1 MKDIRALYLEF
12 FKSKGH
18 KVYDSMPLVPDD
30 ASLLFT
36 NAGMVQ
42 FKDIFTGKIPIPSP
56 NIATSSQLCI
66 RAGGK
71 HNDLENVGYTARH
84 HTLFE
89 MLGNFSFGAYF
100 KKEAIAYAWEFVTEI
115 LGFDKSLLY
124 VTIHESDDEAF
135 ELWQEHIEPSRIKR
149 MGDKDNFWQMGDT
162 GPCGPCSE
170 IYVDQ
175 GAEFFHSEEDYFG
188 GEGDRFLEIWNLV
201 FMQYER
207 DSSGALKPLPK
218 PSIDTGMG
226 LERVIALKEGRIN
239 NFDTSLFAPLME
251 CIERATGKKYYR
263 DDEILGHSACGDF
276 LGNAA
281 DASLR
286 RMSNTPHSLTLHNPK
301 NSLTILECQDFN
313 NTKSQADSTTAKV
326 AKHDFATNT
335 MNESAKHNLESVV
348 GVGDTQ
354 GGGSDFAIQAP
365 PPCEKE
371 NKTLN
376 SNDIQSTQAS
386 FRVIAD
392 HARAVAFLLAQGVNF
407 DKEGRG
413 YVLRRILRR
422 AVRHGY
428 LLGLRKAFL
437 YEVVGVV
444 CDSMGG
450 HYSYL
455 IERKN
460 ALQEQCRAEEERF
473 FETIESG
480 MALFQA
486 ELDSMRQKNEKSF
499 NGEIAFKLYDTYG
512 FPLDLTQDMLRELGL
527 SIDLQGF
534 EKCMQEQKDRSK
546 AHWRGSGDTIKEGDF
561 NTLLSEFGENEFV
574 GYECMSVESKI
585 LALLDS
591 GFKRIESLE
600 AGQEGWVM
608 LESTPFYPE
617 SGGPVGDKGVLFSLG
632 HSVLSDKSRIAS
644 AEAAALTPSKL
655 LASASQNHDFSS
667 QSLECQDSSGI
678 DSSSAL
684 KSTKS
689 PTSTTANTR
698 IVDSTPC
705 ERELK
710 STIPKCQDSSD
721 TESQVDSTMAE
732 SRPSRGAELWEQG
745 GSSATAK
752 AELERE
758 ERGTPLDCRKS
769 GDFFGA
775 KGSGEGINP
784 FLREENNEKAELQ
797 KETTQVAQVL
807 DTQKYFGLNL
817 SKIHALSP
825 LKTGDT
831 IIAQVDSSRFEI
843 IKHHSA
849 THLLHYALRQILG
862 SHIAQAGSLV
872 ESNRLRFDF
881 SHPKALS
888 VNELEQI
895 EALVN
900 EKIAESSPR
909 VCETMGI
916 EQAKAKGAMALFGEK
931 YGESV
936 RVITLGDSI
945 ELCGGIHIHNTAE
958 IGSFYIVRESSVSS
972 GVRRIE
978 AVCGE
983 AAYHYGKAAL
993 ESIKSL
999 KEQLKA
1005 QDVLQGVAK
1014 LQNALKE
1021 ARESANKAKQSV
1033 KSLDYEEVNGVK
1045 LIVLKL
1051 DSVEAKEAKD
1061 IIDRAKNENEK
1072 VAILLVTESGGKVS
1086 LTAGVKGVSSLKAG
1100 AWVKQVAQILG
1111 GNGGGRDDF
1120 ATAGGKITDSN
1131 KIQEALDLAKQIAR
1145 GSLENL

>member
-1 MKDIRALYLEF
+1 MKTKDIRALYLDF
-12 FKSKGH
+12 FKNKGH
-18 KVYDSMPLVPDD
+18 KVYESMPLVPDD

-42 FKDIFTGKIPIPSP
+42 FKDIFTGQIPTPGQKR
-56 NIATSSQLCI
+56 ATSAQLCI

-89 MLGNFSFGAYF
+89 MLGNFSFGDYF
-100 KKEAIAYAWEFVTEI
+100 KKDAIAYAWEFVTEV
-115 LGFDKSLLY
+115 LGFDKSVLY

-135 ELWQEHIEPSRIKR
+135 ALWQEHIEPSRIKR

-170 IYVDQ
+170 IFVDQ
-175 GAEFFHSEEDYFG
+175 GEQFFNGKEDYFG
-188 GEGDRFLEIWNLV
+188 GDGDRFLEIWNLV

-226 LERVIALKEGRIN
+226 LERVTALLEGKRS
-239 NFDTSLFAPLME
+239 NFDSSLFMPLINKVE
-251 CIERATGKKYYR
+251 
-263 DDEILGHSACGDF
+263 
-276 LGNAA
+276 
-281 DASLR
+281 SL
-286 RMSNTPHSLTLHNPK
+286 SGQTY
-301 NSLTILECQDFN
+301 IY
-313 NTKSQADSTTAKV
+313 
-326 AKHDFATNT
+326 
-335 MNESAKHNLESVV
+335 ES
-348 GVGDTQ
+348 G
-354 GGGSDFAIQAP
+354 
-365 PPCEKE
+365 
-371 NKTLN
+371 
-376 SNDIQSTQAS
+376 AS

-437 YEVVGVV
+437 YEVVGAV
-444 CDSMGG
+444 CDCMGG
-450 HYSYL
+450 HYGYL
-455 IERKN
+455 QERKN
-460 ALQEQCRAEEERF
+460 AVQEQCKAEEERF

-480 MALFQA
+480 MALFNA
-486 ELDSMRQKNEKSF
+486 ELNSMQKKNEKSF
-499 NGEIAFKLYDTYG
+499 NGNIAFKLYDTYG
-512 FPLDLTQDMLRELGL
+512 FPLDLTQDMLRELNL
-527 SIDLQGF
+527 SVDLQNF
-534 EKCMQEQKDRSK
+534 ERCMQEQKDRSK
-546 AHWRGSGDTIKEGDF
+546 AHWKGSGDSVKEGDF
-561 NTLLSEFGENEFV
+561 NALLSEFGENEFV
-574 GYECMSVESKI
+574 GYDCVNAESKI

-591 GFKRIESLE
+591 SFKRVESLQ

-617 SGGPVGDKGVLFSLG
+617 SGGPVGDKG
-632 HSVLSDKSRIAS
+632 
-644 AEAAALTPSKL
+644 KL
-655 LASASQNHDFSS
+655 KN
-667 QSLECQDSSGI
+667 DS
-678 DSSSAL
+678 
-684 KSTKS
+684 
-689 PTSTTANTR
+689 N
-698 IVDSTPC
+698 IV
-705 ERELK
+705 
-710 STIPKCQDSSD
+710 
-721 TESQVDSTMAE
+721 
-732 SRPSRGAELWEQG
+732 
-745 GSSATAK
+745 AK
-752 AELERE
+752 
-758 ERGTPLDCRKS
+758 
-769 GDFFGA
+769 
-775 KGSGEGINP
+775 
-784 FLREENNEKAELQ
+784 
-797 KETTQVAQVL
+797 VL

-817 SKIHALSP
+817 SKIHALRP

-831 IIAQVDSSRFEI
+831 ILAQVDSTRFEI
-843 IKHHSA
+843 AKHHSA

-872 ESNRLRFDF
+872 EANRLRFDF

-888 VNELEQI
+888 TNELEQI
-895 EALVN
+895 QALVN
-900 EKIAESSPR
+900 EKIAQSSPQ

-936 RVITLGDSI
+936 RVISFGDSI
-945 ELCGGIHIHNTAE
+945 ELCGGIHARNTAE

-978 AVCGE
+978 AVCGK
-983 AAYHYGKAAL
+983 AAYSYGKEAL
-993 ESIKSL
+993 DAIKSL

-1072 VAILLVTESGGKVS
+1072 VAILLLTESSGKIA
-1086 LTAGVKGVSSLKAG
+1086 LTAGIKGVESKLKASV
-1100 AWVKQVAQILG
+1100 WVKQVAQILG

-1120 ATAGGKITDSN
+1120 ATAGGKDMTKITQALEIAKEFAS
-1131 KIQEALDLAKQIAR
+1131 KILKD
-1145 GSLENL
+1145 

>member
-124 VTIHESDDEAF
+124 VTIHESDDEAY
-135 ELWQEHIEPSRIKR
+135 ELWQEHIESSRIKR

-207 DSSGALKPLPK
+207 SADGTLTPLPK

-226 LERVIALKEGRIN
+226 LERVIALKEGEIN
-239 NFDTSLFAPLME
+239 NFDSSLFAPIMQ
-251 CIERATGKKYYR
+251 CIKELTGKSYYR
-263 DDEILGHSACGDF
+263 DSVL
-276 LGNAA
+276 L
-281 DASLR
+281 
-286 RMSNTPHSLTLHNPK
+286 K
-301 NSLTILECQDFN
+301 
-313 NTKSQADSTTAKV
+313 
-326 AKHDFATNT
+326 NT
-335 MNESAKHNLESVV
+335 MGFAK
-348 GVGDTQ
+348 
-354 GGGSDFAIQAP
+354 
-365 PPCEKE
+365 
-371 NKTLN
+371 
-376 SNDIQSTQAS
+376 DIIDSCKKDIAS

-450 HYSYL
+450 HYGYL
-455 IERKN
+455 QERKN
-460 ALQEQCRAEEERF
+460 ALQEQCKAEEERF

-546 AHWRGSGDTIKEGDF
+546 AHWKGSGDSVKDGDF
-561 NTLLSEFGENEFV
+561 NALLSEFGKNEFV
-574 GYECMSVESKI
+574 GYECINTESKI

-591 GFKRIESLE
+591 SFKRIESLE

-617 SGGPVGDKGVLFSLG
+617 SGGPVGDKGIL
-632 HSVLSDKSRIAS
+632 K
-644 AEAAALTPSKL
+644 
-655 LASASQNHDFSS
+655 N
-667 QSLECQDSSGI
+667 DSHI
-678 DSSSAL
+678 
-684 KSTKS
+684 
-689 PTSTTANTR
+689 
-698 IVDSTPC
+698 
-705 ERELK
+705 
-710 STIPKCQDSSD
+710 
-721 TESQVDSTMAE
+721 
-732 SRPSRGAELWEQG
+732 
-745 GSSATAK
+745 
-752 AELERE
+752 
-758 ERGTPLDCRKS
+758 
-769 GDFFGA
+769 
-775 KGSGEGINP
+775 
-784 FLREENNEKAELQ
+784 
-797 KETTQVAQVL
+797 VAQVL

-817 SKIHALSP
+817 SKVVATSM
-825 LKTGDT
+825 LKVGDLVK
-831 IIAQVDSSRFEI
+831 AQVDSSRFEI
-843 IKHHSA
+843 AKHHSA

-900 EKIAESSPR
+900 SKITESSPQ

-978 AVCGE
+978 AVCGK
-983 AAYHYGKAAL
+983 AAYNYGKAAL

-1033 KSLDYEEVNGVK
+1033 KSLDYEEINGVK
-1045 LIVLKL
+1045 FIVLKL

-1120 ATAGGKITDSN
+1120 ATAGGKITESS
-1131 KIQEALDLAKQIAR
+1131 KVQEALDLAKQIAR
-1145 GSLENL
+1145 ENLG

>member
-1 MKDIRALYLEF
+1 MDIRTEFLEF
-12 FKSKGH
+12 FASKGH

-42 FKDIFTGKIPIPSP
+42 FKDIFTGKIPAPSP
-56 NIATSSQLCI
+56 NIATSAQLCI

-89 MLGNFSFGAYF
+89 MLGNFSFGGYF

-135 ELWQEHIEPSRIKR
+135 ELWQEHIESSRIKR

-170 IYVDQ
+170 IYIDQ
-175 GAEFFHSEEDYFG
+175 GAEFFNGEEDYFG

-226 LERVIALKEGRIN
+226 LERVIALKEGKIN

-251 CIERATGKKYYR
+251 CIEKITGKKYYR
-263 DDEILGHSACGDF
+263 DNELLGYSVLNDKSANLRSPTVALTSNKLLVGSLDSPDF
-276 LGNAA
+276 P
-281 DASLR
+281 SQ
-286 RMSNTPHSLTLHNPK
+286 S
-301 NSLTILECQDFN
+301 LECQDSKDTESKVNSSNSKIFDEKCGLQG
-313 NTKSQADSTTAKV
+313 KSQESYLEGNDRR
-326 AKHDFATNT
+326 DFSPLPHLSQ
-335 MNESAKHNLESVV
+335 NEVSLEK
-348 GVGDTQ
+348 
-354 GGGSDFAIQAP
+354 AELQA
-365 PPCEKE
+365 
-371 NKTLN
+371 
-376 SNDIQSTQAS
+376 TQAS

-392 HARAVAFLLAQGVNF
+392 HARSVAFLLAQGVNF

-437 YEVVGVV
+437 YEIVGVV

-455 IERKN
+455 KERKN
-460 ALQEQCRAEEERF
+460 AIQEQCKAEEERF

-480 MALFQA
+480 MALFQT
-486 ELDSMRQKNEKSF
+486 ELGSMQQKREKSF
-499 NGEIAFKLYDTYG
+499 SGEVAFKLYDTYG

-527 SIDLQGF
+527 GVDLQGF

-546 AHWRGSGDTIKEGDF
+546 AHWKGSGDTIKDGDF
-561 NTLLSEFGENEFV
+561 NALLSKFGENEFV
-574 GYECMSVESKI
+574 GYECASVESKI

-591 GFKRIESLE
+591 NFKRVESLSTE
-600 AGQEGWVM
+600 QEGWVM
-608 LESTPFYPE
+608 LETTPFYPE
-617 SGGPVGDKGVLFSLG
+617 SGGPVGDKGILLG
-632 HSVLSDKSRIAS
+632 HSVLSDKSG
-644 AEAAALTPSKL
+644 
-655 LASASQNHDFSS
+655 SASPC
-667 QSLECQDSSGI
+667 SL
-678 DSSSAL
+678 
-684 KSTKS
+684 K
-689 PTSTTANTR
+689 NT
-698 IVDSTPC
+698 
-705 ERELK
+705 
-710 STIPKCQDSSD
+710 
-721 TESQVDSTMAE
+721 
-732 SRPSRGAELWEQG
+732 
-745 GSSATAK
+745 
-752 AELERE
+752 
-758 ERGTPLDCRKS
+758 
-769 GDFFGA
+769 
-775 KGSGEGINP
+775 
-784 FLREENNEKAELQ
+784 
-797 KETTQVAQVL
+797 KETTQLAKVL

-817 SKIHALSP
+817 SKIHTLSP
-825 LKTGDT
+825 LKTGDLVK
-831 IIAQVDSSRFEI
+831 AQVDSSRLEI
-843 IKHHSA
+843 AKHHSA
-849 THLLHYALRQILG
+849 THLLHCALRQILG

-872 ESNRLRFDF
+872 EANRLRFDF

-888 VNELEQI
+888 TDELEQI
-895 EALVN
+895 QALVN
-900 EKIAESSPR
+900 KKITESYPQI
-909 VCETMGI
+909 CETMEI
-916 EQAKAKGAMALFGEK
+916 DQAKAKGAMALFGEK

-936 RVITLGDSI
+936 RVISFGDSI
-945 ELCGGIHIHNTAE
+945 ELCGGIHTQNTAE

-978 AVCGE
+978 AVCGK
-983 AAYHYGKAAL
+983 AAYNYGRAAL

-999 KEQLKA
+999 KEMLKT

-1014 LQNALKE
+1014 LQIALKE

-1033 KSLDYEEVNGVK
+1033 KNLDYEEINGVK

-1051 DSVEAKEAKD
+1051 DSAEAKEAKD

-1072 VAILLVTESGGKVS
+1072 VAILLITESSGKVA
-1086 LTAGVKGVSSLKAG
+1086 LTAGVKGAPSLKAG
-1100 AWVKQVAQILG
+1100 AWVKEVAQILG

-1120 ATAGGKITDSN
+1120 ATAGGKITDSS
-1131 KIQEALDLAKQIAR
+1131 KIQEALDIAKQIAR
-1145 GSLENL
+1145 EKLG

>member
-1 MKDIRALYLEF
+1 MDIRAKFLEYF
-12 FKSKGH
+12 ASKGH

-42 FKDIFTGKIPIPSP
+42 FKDIFTGKIPAPSP

-115 LGFDKSLLY
+115 LGFDKSVLY
-124 VTIHESDDEAF
+124 VTIHESDDEAY
-135 ELWQEHIEPSRIKR
+135 ELWQEHIEPERIKR

-207 DSSGALKPLPK
+207 SADGTLTPLPK

-226 LERVIALKEGRIN
+226 LERVVALKEGKRS
-239 NFDTSLFAPLME
+239 NFDSSLFMPLIHKVE
-251 CIERATGKKYYR
+251 
-263 DDEILGHSACGDF
+263 
-276 LGNAA
+276 
-281 DASLR
+281 SL
-286 RMSNTPHSLTLHNPK
+286 SKQTY
-301 NSLTILECQDFN
+301 IY
-313 NTKSQADSTTAKV
+313 
-326 AKHDFATNT
+326 
-335 MNESAKHNLESVV
+335 ES
-348 GVGDTQ
+348 G
-354 GGGSDFAIQAP
+354 
-365 PPCEKE
+365 
-371 NKTLN
+371 
-376 SNDIQSTQAS
+376 AS

-392 HARAVAFLLAQGVNF
+392 HARSVAFLLAQGVNF

-444 CDSMGG
+444 CDTMGG

-460 ALQEQCRAEEERF
+460 ALQEQCKAEEERF

-486 ELDSMRQKNEKSF
+486 ELEK
-499 NGEIAFKLYDTYG
+499 
-512 FPLDLTQDMLRELGL
+512 LR
-527 SIDLQGF
+527 
-534 EKCMQEQKDRSK
+534 
-546 AHWRGSGDTIKEGDF
+546 
-561 NTLLSEFGENEFV
+561 
-574 GYECMSVESKI
+574 
-585 LALLDS
+585 
-591 GFKRIESLE
+591 
-600 AGQEGWVM
+600 
-608 LESTPFYPE
+608 
-617 SGGPVGDKGVLFSLG
+617 G

-644 AEAAALTPSKL
+644 AEATALTPSKL

-667 QSLECQDSSGI
+667 QSLECQDSQKV
-678 DSSSAL
+678 DSSNAKETIYFSGEVAFKL
-684 KSTKS
+684 YDTYGF
-689 PTSTTANTR
+689 PLDLTQ
-698 IVDSTPC
+698 DML
-705 ERELK
+705 RELGLGVDLQGFE
-710 STIPKCQDSSD
+710 KCMQ
-721 TESQVDSTMAE
+721 
-732 SRPSRGAELWEQG
+732 EQKDR
-745 GSSATAK
+745 SK
-752 AELERE
+752 AHW
-758 ERGTPLDCRKS
+758 
-769 GDFFGA
+769 
-775 KGSGEGINP
+775 KGSGDSVKDGDFNALLSEYGENEFVGYECVSVESKILALLDSSFQRIESLQADQEGWVMLESTP
-784 FLREENNEKAELQ
+784 FYPESGGPVGDKGMLKNDSNII
-797 KETTQVAQVL
+797 AQVL

-825 LKTGDT
+825 LKAGDLVK
-831 IIAQVDSSRFEI
+831 AQVDSSRFEI

-862 SHIAQAGSLV
+862 PHIAQAGSLV
-872 ESNRLRFDF
+872 EANRLRFDF

-900 EKIAESSPR
+900 EKITESAPQI
-909 VCETMGI
+909 CETMGI

-978 AVCGE
+978 AVCGK

-993 ESIKSL
+993 DSIKSL

-1014 LQNALKE
+1014 LQIALKE

-1061 IIDRAKNENEK
+1061 IIDRAKNESEK
-1072 VAILLVTESGGKVS
+1072 VAILLVTESGGKVA
-1086 LTAGVKGVSSLKAG
+1086 LTAGVKGVESRLKAS

-1120 ATAGGKITDSN
+1120 ATAGGKVTESS
-1131 KIQEALDLAKQIAR
+1131 KVQEALDLAKQIAR
-1145 GSLENL
+1145 EKLG

>member
-1 MKDIRALYLEF
+1 MYNAKQNTQKSRNTYMDIRAKYIEF

-135 ELWQEHIEPSRIKR
+135 ELWQEHIESSRIKR
-149 MGDKDNFWQMGDT
+149 MGDQDNFWQMGDT

-207 DSSGALKPLPK
+207 SADGTLTPLPK

-226 LERVIALKEGRIN
+226 LERVVALKEKKIN
-239 NFDTSLFAPLME
+239 NFDTSLFKPLMD
-251 CIERATGKKYYR
+251 CIKEISGYEYIPDDKKNKRPDVSRLKIENTYFDNSKESFESTR
-263 DDEILGHSACGDF
+263 LGGDEI
-276 LGNAA
+276 
-281 DASLR
+281 
-286 RMSNTPHSLTLHNPK
+286 
-301 NSLTILECQDFN
+301 
-313 NTKSQADSTTAKV
+313 V
-326 AKHDFATNT
+326 
-335 MNESAKHNLESVV
+335 
-348 GVGDTQ
+348 
-354 GGGSDFAIQAP
+354 
-365 PPCEKE
+365 
-371 NKTLN
+371 
-376 SNDIQSTQAS
+376 AS

-392 HARAVAFLLAQGVNF
+392 HARSVTFLLAQGVNF

-450 HYSYL
+450 HYGYL
-455 IERKN
+455 QERKN
-460 ALQEQCRAEEERF
+460 AVQEQCRAEEERF

-480 MALFQA
+480 MILFKK
-486 ELDSMRQKNEKSF
+486 EVENIFWKGFWNDMSNFNKSF
-499 NGEIAFKLYDTYG
+499 LRKLLDLIDIATIKELMHTQLLDLAKIQQQYKQGKDIEEELKNLIEKQTKNNNFDSEKLIFSGEIAFKLYDTYG

-546 AHWRGSGDTIKEGDF
+546 AHWKGSGDNVKDGDF
-561 NTLLSEFGENEFV
+561 NALLSKFGKNEFV
-574 GYECMSVESKI
+574 GYERMSVESKI

-591 GFKRIESLE
+591 SFKRIESLE

-608 LESTPFYPE
+608 LEDTPFYPE
-617 SGGPVGDKGVLFSLG
+617 SGGPVGDKGIL
-632 HSVLSDKSRIAS
+632 K
-644 AEAAALTPSKL
+644 
-655 LASASQNHDFSS
+655 N
-667 QSLECQDSSGI
+667 DSNI
-678 DSSSAL
+678 
-684 KSTKS
+684 
-689 PTSTTANTR
+689 
-698 IVDSTPC
+698 I
-705 ERELK
+705 
-710 STIPKCQDSSD
+710 
-721 TESQVDSTMAE
+721 
-732 SRPSRGAELWEQG
+732 
-745 GSSATAK
+745 
-752 AELERE
+752 
-758 ERGTPLDCRKS
+758 
-769 GDFFGA
+769 
-775 KGSGEGINP
+775 
-784 FLREENNEKAELQ
+784 
-797 KETTQVAQVL
+797 AQVL

-825 LKTGDT
+825 LKAGDLVK
-831 IIAQVDSSRFEI
+831 AQVDSSRFEI
-843 IKHHSA
+843 AKHHSA

-900 EKIAESSPR
+900 EKITESAPQ

-916 EQAKAKGAMALFGEK
+916 EEAKAKGAMALFGEK

-978 AVCGE
+978 AVCGK

-993 ESIKSL
+993 ESIKTL

-1014 LQNALKE
+1014 LQTALKE
-1021 ARESANKAKQSV
+1021 ARDNANKAKQSV
-1033 KSLDYEEVNGVK
+1033 KSLDYEEINGTK

-1072 VAILLVTESGGKVS
+1072 VAILLVTESGGKVAM
-1086 LTAGVKGVSSLKAG
+1086 TAGVKGVESKLGAN

-1131 KIQEALDLAKQIAR
+1131 KIQEALDLAKSIAR
-1145 GSLENL
+1145 EKLNG

>member
-135 ELWQEHIEPSRIKR
+135 ELWCEHIESSRIKR

-226 LERVIALKEGRIN
+226 LERVVALKEKKIN

-251 CIERATGKKYYR
+251 CIERVTGKKYYR
-263 DDEILGHSACGDF
+263 DDELLNNSSLGNHSGDF
-276 LGNAA
+276 V
-281 DASLR
+281 DSSP
-286 RMSNTPHSLTLHNPK
+286 SNSK
-301 NSLTILECQDFN
+301 ILSEKCGLQG
-313 NTKSQADSTTAKV
+313 KSQGSYLEGNDCR
-326 AKHDFATNT
+326 DFSQLPHLSPKA
-335 MNESAKHNLESVV
+335 EL
-348 GVGDTQ
+348 
-354 GGGSDFAIQAP
+354 
-365 PPCEKE
+365 
-371 NKTLN
+371 
-376 SNDIQSTQAS
+376 QSS

-455 IERKN
+455 KERKN

-546 AHWRGSGDTIKEGDF
+546 AHWKGSGDSVKDGDF
-561 NTLLSEFGENEFV
+561 NALLSEYGENEFV
-574 GYECMSVESKI
+574 GYECINTESKI

-591 GFKRIESLE
+591 SFKRIESLE

-617 SGGPVGDKGVLFSLG
+617 SGGPVGDKGIL
-632 HSVLSDKSRIAS
+632 K
-644 AEAAALTPSKL
+644 
-655 LASASQNHDFSS
+655 N
-667 QSLECQDSSGI
+667 DSHI
-678 DSSSAL
+678 
-684 KSTKS
+684 
-689 PTSTTANTR
+689 
-698 IVDSTPC
+698 
-705 ERELK
+705 
-710 STIPKCQDSSD
+710 
-721 TESQVDSTMAE
+721 
-732 SRPSRGAELWEQG
+732 
-745 GSSATAK
+745 
-752 AELERE
+752 
-758 ERGTPLDCRKS
+758 
-769 GDFFGA
+769 
-775 KGSGEGINP
+775 
-784 FLREENNEKAELQ
+784 
-797 KETTQVAQVL
+797 VAQVL

-817 SKIHALSP
+817 SKVVATSM
-825 LKTGDT
+825 LKVGDLVK
-831 IIAQVDSSRFEI
+831 AQVDSSRFEI
-843 IKHHSA
+843 AKHHSA

-872 ESNRLRFDF
+872 EANRLRFDF

-900 EKIAESSPR
+900 EKITESAPQ

-978 AVCGE
+978 AVCGK

-1051 DSVEAKEAKD
+1051 DSVEVKEAKD

-1131 KIQEALDLAKQIAR
+1131 KIQEALDVAKRIAR
-1145 GSLENL
+1145 EKLR